1 MTQARLAP
9 NVPNSPARAVKW
21 TQPCLLISNRM
32 STGRDELLALQ
43 VACRACRVCA
53 DQGIIP
59 EANPTFEGR
68 WGAPFFLVGQA
79 PGPVERESRRPFS
92 GRAGKELDRWMVR
105 AGFESP
111 EEFRRL
117 TYIAA
122 LMRCFPGRNRAGTG
136 DLKPPPAAVANCA
149 HWLDAELRLLQPRAL
164 ILVGQLAI
172 GRFLGPGRLEDRVG
186 HAFGDRPV
194 MIPLPHPS
202 GQSRWL
208 NEPANRE
215 RLASALAL
223 LGQLRLRLA
232 HAPRSR
238 SNSSGGLEPHRAQR
252 ATTKTKRRKA

>member
-1 MTQARLAP
+1 V
-9 NVPNSPARAVKW
+9 N
-21 TQPCLLISNRM
+21 
-32 STGRDELLALQ
+32 GRSELTALQ
-43 VACRACRVCA
+43 AACGACHVCV

-59 EANPTFEGR
+59 EATPTFSGR

-111 EEFRRL
+111 DEFRRL

-122 LMRCFPGRNRAGTG
+122 LMRCFPGRNRAGDG
-136 DLKPPPAAVANCA
+136 DLKPPLAAVANCA
-149 HWLDAELRLLQPRAL
+149 HWLDDEMRILKPDVL

-172 GRFLGPGRLEDRVG
+172 ARFLGPGRLEDRVG
-186 HAFGDRPV
+186 YRFGERPV

-208 NEPANRE
+208 NDPANRE
-215 RLASALAL
+215 RLAAALAL
-223 LGQLRLRLA
+223 VRELRAGLVLPRSTIA
-232 HAPRSR
+232 AAEDTAAPR
-238 SNSSGGLEPHRAQR
+238 RAGR
-252 ATTKTKRRKA
+252 MRRR

>member
-1 MTQARLAP
+1 MNGRAELHVLQAACGACH
-9 NVPNSPARAVKW
+9 VCV
-21 TQPCLLISNRM
+21 
-32 STGRDELLALQ
+32 DE
-43 VACRACRVCA
+43 
-53 DQGIIP
+53 GIIP

-105 AGFESP
+105 AGFASR

-122 LMRCFPGRNRAGTG
+122 LMRCFPGRNLAGSG

-149 HWLDAELRLLQPRAL
+149 HWLDAELRLLKPKVL

-172 GRFLGPGRLEDRVG
+172 ARFLGPGRLEDRVG
-186 HAFGDRPV
+186 HRFGQRPV

-208 NEPANRE
+208 NDPANRD
-215 RLASALAL
+215 RLAEALAL
-223 LGQLRLRLA
+223 VGQLRSSLA
-232 HAPRSR
+232 LEQRRRSNNGGGAATAPR
-238 SNSSGGLEPHRAQR
+238 
-252 ATTKTKRRKA
+252 